1 MLIIVNR
8 CDCSGTISSAGLRQ
22 DTDRKVDGENTRFR
36 NLVGRGFLFSQLTS
50 NGTASPGG
58 PLACWV
64 GRPFQHRVELL
75 KSVYK
80 CRDAE
85 CSGFID

>member
-22 DTDRKVDGENTRFR
+22 DTDRKVDGENSRFR
-36 NLVGRGFLFSQLTS
+36 NLVGRSFLFSQLTS

-58 PLACWV
+58 PLACW
-64 GRPFQHRVELL
+64 GRKVLSAPCRAAQERV
-75 KSVYK
+75 
-80 CRDAE
+80 
-85 CSGFID
+85 